1 MKFEKEN
8 LKNFLKS
15 TLRRRREFVGNDIL
29 YKY

>member
-15 TLRRRREFVGNDIL
+15 TLRRREFVGNDIL